1 MPNSIEILNRL
12 QLLHPKQIDLSLE
25 RLVKLLRKLGNP
37 HLKIP
42 PTIHIAGTNGKGST
56 VTFLRYLLEEHGF
69 TTHTYTSPHLIEF
82 NERIRIRSKIISN
95 KLLNSLLEECEK
107 CNSKNPITFLR
118 LLQQQPFLHL
128 AEKKQIF

>member
-1 MPNSIEILNRL
+1 MPNSIEILDRL

-25 RLVKLLRKLGNP
+25 RLIKLLRKLGNP

-82 NERIRIRSKIISN
+82 NERIRICSKIISN

-107 CNSKNPITFLR
+107 CKFHCHTHNFEEILVTDKDIYLCDHCR
-118 LLQQQPFLHL
+118 
-128 AEKKQIF
+128 

>member
-107 CNSKNPITFLR
+107 CNSNNPITF
-118 LLQQQPFLHL
+118 F
-128 AEKKQIF
+128 

>member
-107 CNSKNPITFLR
+107 CNSKTQLLFLR

>member
-1 MPNSIEILNRL
+1 MPNSIEILDRL

-25 RLVKLLRKLGNP
+25 RLIKLLRKLGNP

-82 NERIRIRSKIISN
+82 NERIRICSKIISN
-95 KLLNSLLEECEK
+95 KLLNSLLEE
-107 CNSKNPITFLR
+107 
-118 LLQQQPFLHL
+118 
-128 AEKKQIF
+128 